1 MDQSTEVLA
10 EGGRGSGGI
19 PGPPLSQGSP
29 WIAPANPSAPRVQF
43 VSHRQACAVGT
54 GSPETRHRTVL
65 EKEGDSGKAHWQLG
79 VCTHYQR
86 EEECGLGYCC
96 CYLPVTSKIPGITLS
111 TFETKIFFSDYSE
124 MPPHN
129 L

>member
-1 MDQSTEVLA
+1 MSEEKRYRCHGTFLQLRTNVSLACEMDQSTEVLA

-19 PGPPLSQGSP
+19 PWPPLSQGSP

-54 GSPETRHRTVL
+54 GSPETRHHTVL

-79 VCTHYQR
+79 ACTHYQR
-86 EEECGLGYCC
+86 EEECGG
-96 CYLPVTSKIPGITLS
+96 LS
-111 TFETKIFFSDYSE
+111 SLKLNI
-124 MPPHN
+124 H
-129 L
+129 